1 MHLRMKPLVLT
12 GLVSALLLGTGAPG
26 FAQDPAKA
34 PVTALNEQTVMALVW
49 MQNAA
54 EYRELMYQAFNLA
67 GMIVDRAVGSAK
79 PGDKALAVISDLDE
93 SLLDNSAYNAGLV
106 GREQEFAEATW
117 TQWEKAAQA
126 RAMPGAAAF
135 LNRAAGQGVTI
146 FYVTNRDQAGQAG
159 TIQNL
164 KNLGYPFADAAHVLV
179 RAGTSDKQ
187 PRFDAIAKDFHV
199 AVYLGD
205 NANDLPIGT
214 YHKSMR
220 DRNALVDQNQEKFG
234 TQFVALPNPA
244 YGDWEG
250 ALAEGYYRL
259 PAPQK
264 NQARKAAL
272 TTWVALP

>member
-1 MHLRMKPLVLT
+1 MYLSMKPLAMT
-12 GLVSALLLGTGAPG
+12 GLVGSLLLAAGAPAFG
-26 FAQDPAKA
+26 QDAPKA
-34 PVTALNEQTVMALVW
+34 PLTALNEQTVMALAW

-67 GMIVDRAVGSAK
+67 GMIVDRAVAAAK
-79 PGDKALAVISDLDE
+79 PGDQPLAVISDLDE
-93 SLLDNSAYNAGLV
+93 SILDNSAFNAGMV
-106 GREQEFAEATW
+106 GREHEFTDASW
-117 TQWEKAAQA
+117 TQWEQAAQA

-135 LNRAAGQGVTI
+135 LNAAAARGVTI
-146 FYVTNRDQAGQAG
+146 FYVTNRDQAGLAG

-164 KNLGYPFADAAHVLV
+164 KSLGYPFADPAHVLI
-179 RAGTSDKQ
+179 RAGSSDKQ
-187 PRFDAIAKDFHV
+187 ARFDGIARDFHV

-214 YHKSMR
+214 YHKSQR
-220 DRNALVDQNQEKFG
+220 DRNAIVDQNKDKFG

-272 TTWVALP
+272 TTWVPLP